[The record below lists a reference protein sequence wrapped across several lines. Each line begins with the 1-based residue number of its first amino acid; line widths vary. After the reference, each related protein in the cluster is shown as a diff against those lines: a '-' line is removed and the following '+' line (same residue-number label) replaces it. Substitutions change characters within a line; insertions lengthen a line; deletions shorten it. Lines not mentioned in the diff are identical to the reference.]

1 MNKPIYLGLSIL
13 DLGKTV
19 MYEFWY
25 DNIKPKYGDKTRFFL
40 HGYRHCLYDSLTV
53 CVRTDDMYKDIR
65 ENMLKLKLTIQ
76 TMNETDHSQK
86 EKTKKLLV

>member
-1 MNKPIYLGLSIL
+1 
-13 DLGKTV
+13 

-25 DNIKPKYGDKTRFFL
+25 DNIKPKYDNKARFFL
-40 HGYRHCLYDSLTV
+40 HGYRHCQYDSFIV

-65 ENMLKLKLTIQ
+65 ENMLKLNLTIQ

-86 EKTKKLLV
+86 EKTKRLLV